1 MKRFAWNGVR
11 AAVVACAVLGVALA
25 VAGCGGAGRG
35 GGATSAT
42 AAQQVAVKVTP
53 DGFVPAE
60 LAVAQGKPIRLT
72 ITRETDQT
80 CARQVVFASLNL
92 KKDLPLNEPVT
103 IDLPAQPAGRLAYAC
118 GMDMVHGALVVQ

>member
-1 MKRFAWNGVR
+1 MKRFQVFGAR
-11 AAVVACAVLGVALA
+11 ATLAACAAVAVALA
-25 VAGCGGAGRG
+25 VAGCGASGVGTGAP
-35 GGATSAT
+35 AEQSF
-42 AAQQVAVKVTP
+42 AVKVTP

-60 LAVAQGKPIRLT
+60 LAVAKGKPIRL
-72 ITRETDQT
+72 IMTRETDQT

-118 GMDMVHGALVVQ
+118 GMDLVPGALVVQ

>member
-1 MKRFAWNGVR
+1 VKRFQTFGTR
-11 AAVVACAVLGVALA
+11 AALAACAVLAVALG
-25 VAGCGGAGRG
+25 VAGCGAG
-35 GGATSAT
+35 GGGKGASAEQT
-42 AAQQVAVKVTP
+42 FAVKVTP

-60 LAVAQGKPIRLT
+60 LAVAKGKPIRL
-72 ITRETDQT
+72 IMTRETDQT

-103 IDLPAQPAGRLAYAC
+103 IDLPAQPAGRLGYAC

>member
-1 MKRFAWNGVR
+1 VKRFASIGAR
-11 AAVVACAVLGVALA
+11 AALAACAAVIVALA
-25 VAGCGGAGRG
+25 VAGCGGAG
-35 GGATSAT
+35 GGAKGASQVQT
-42 AAQQVAVKVTP
+42 VAVKVTP

-60 LAVAQGKPIRLT
+60 LAVAQGKPIRLVM
-72 ITRETDQT
+72 TRETDQT

>member
-1 MKRFAWNGVR
+1 MKHIHRSRLLV
-11 AAVVACAVLGVALA
+11 AALALVAVTGLVAL
-25 VAGCGGAGRG
+25 AGCGGAG
-35 GGATSAT
+35 SAGKAD
-42 AAQQVAVKVTP
+42 AAQEVSVKVTP

-60 LAVAQGKPIRLT
+60 LTVAHGKPIRLT

-92 KKDLPLNEPVT
+92 KQDLPLHQAVT
-103 IDLPAQPAGRLAYAC
+103 IDLPAQPAGKLAYAC

>member
-1 MKRFAWNGVR
+1 VNRNTWSRPLV
-11 AAVVACAVLGVALA
+11 AALSLVAVAGLVA
-25 VAGCGGAGRG
+25 IAGCGGVGSAGK
-35 GGATSAT
+35 AD
-42 AAQQVAVKVTP
+42 AAQEVSVKVTP

-60 LAVAQGKPIRLT
+60 QTVAHGKPIRLT

-92 KKDLPLNEPVT
+92 KQDLPLHQAVT
-103 IDLPAQPAGRLAYAC
+103 IDLPAQPAGKLAYAC